1 MNFRSDDMKRKRT
14 VRKHSVRASIQVQEL
29 SKAGTSIEFEIYAS
43 GEKIGTI
50 VIGRGS
56 LIWRGGRRQK
66 DKAISWS
73 RFAELMDEMAYGS
86 K

>member
-1 MNFRSDDMKRKRT
+1 MKKKPT

-43 GEKIGTI
+43 KERIGTL

-56 LIWRGGRRQK
+56 LTWRGGRRQK
-66 DKAISWS
+66 DKTISWTK
-73 RFAELMDEMAYGS
+73 FADIMDDLTYGD